1 MSENI
6 KNITNEEEFIDKKDL
21 RDQAIDRVEVLDKV
35 KELFLIPKMEL
46 MTTNQVADYYEVGLN
61 IIKMCYQRNKA
72 EIDEDGTVVKTKKD
86 FNALACLKSHDVT
99 SDALM
104 RESKGNELPESEPYI
119 DEVINTGSSGATYK
133 FSNGIILKVQNR
145 GIRCFSKRAVLRIGM
160 LLRDSDV
167 AKEVRTQLLNVFEKT
182 SDEQKAAD
190 IEEEQDLY
198 LKYAKAAIEG
208 DKDDLLFAAQEVF
221 NFKNR
226 HIKMLQEKNDELRQ
240 DNQMLAAQI
249 LEWSERSKISKA
261 VRVIAGLRKVP
272 FGYVWRDLYQELL
285 YKHHIGLTMRG
296 KKPFIQHVRE
306 EEWPMVQQSLA
317 AICEDHGISISKVL
331 WKIKHD
337 DPKKYIDKET
347 EDDENSRNN
356 EKEED

>member
-6 KNITNEEEFIDKKDL
+6 KDIVNEEEFIDKKDL

-72 EIDEDGTVVKTKKD
+72 EIDEDGTVVKTSKD
-86 FNALACLKSHDVT
+86 FNALVGEKSHDVT
-99 SDALM
+99 FDALTC
-104 RESKGNELPESEPYI
+104 ESEAVSAGKGGMI
-119 DEVINTGSSGATYK
+119 YK
-133 FSNGIILKVQNR
+133 FSNGVLLKVPNR

>member
-46 MTTNQVADYYEVGLN
+46 MTTNQVADYYEVDVDT
-61 IIKMCYQRNKA
+61 IKKCYMRNK
-72 EIDEDGTVVKTKKD
+72 DEVDKDGTYVKTSKD
-86 FNALACLKSHDVT
+86 FNALANQKGQDVPFG
-99 SDALM
+99 ALAH
-104 RESKGNELPESEPYI
+104 ESKGESIVVAE
-119 DEVINTGSSGATYK
+119 EVEKTKSGSATYK
-133 FSNGIILKVQNR
+133 FSNGVLLKVPNR

-347 EDDENSRNN
+347 EDDENIYNN

>member
-6 KNITNEEEFIDKKDL
+6 KDIMNEEEFIDKKDL

-72 EIDEDGTVVKTKKD
+72 EIDEDGTVVKTSKD
-86 FNALACLKSHDVT
+86 FNALVGEKSHDVT
-99 SDALM
+99 FDALTC
-104 RESKGNELPESEPYI
+104 ESEAVSAGKGGMI
-119 DEVINTGSSGATYK
+119 YK
-133 FSNGIILKVQNR
+133 FSNGVLLKVPNR

-240 DNQMLAAQI
+240 DNQMLAVQI

-347 EDDENSRNN
+347 EDDENGCNN

>member
-46 MTTNQVADYYEVGLN
+46 MTTNQVADYYEVD
-61 IIKMCYQRNKA
+61 IDTIKKCYMRNK
-72 EIDEDGTVVKTKKD
+72 DEVDKDGTCVKTSKD
-86 FNALACLKSHDVT
+86 FNALANQKGHPVP
-99 SDALM
+99 SDDLVC
-104 RESKGNELPESEPYI
+104 ESNVVGA
-119 DEVINTGSSGATYK
+119 GSGGTTYR
-133 FSNGIILKVQNR
+133 FSNGLLLKVNNR

-160 LLRDSDV
+160 LLRDSNV

-347 EDDENSRNN
+347 EDDENIYNN